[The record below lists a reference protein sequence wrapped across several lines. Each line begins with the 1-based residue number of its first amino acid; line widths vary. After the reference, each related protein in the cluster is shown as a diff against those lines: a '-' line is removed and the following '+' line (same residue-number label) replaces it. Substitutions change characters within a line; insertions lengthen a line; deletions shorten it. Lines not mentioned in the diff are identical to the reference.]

1 MDCRKR
7 SFQAR
12 YNRRLAAEQGDVE
25 AQNRLGGLYHEG
37 RGVAQDYAE
46 AVKWLRLAAEQGLA
60 VAQYGLAVMY
70 RDGEGV
76 AQDHAAEVKWLRL
89 AAEQGFPQAQHN
101 LGVSYFLGRS
111 VPQDYVA
118 AHKWFNLAAVQ
129 EELAE
134 PATRPSAAK
143 LRGVVANLMTR
154 DQIAEAQKLARE
166 WMAKHQ
172 RN

>member
-1 MDCRKR
+1 MR
-7 SFQAR
+7 A
-12 YNRRLAAEQGDVE
+12 
-25 AQNRLGGLYHEG
+25 

-46 AVKWLRLAAEQGLA
+46 AAKW
-60 VAQYGLAVMY
+60 V
-70 RDGEGV
+70 
-76 AQDHAAEVKWLRL
+76 RL

-118 AHKWFNLAAVQ
+118 AHKWLNLAAVQ

-134 PATRPSAAK
+134 K
-143 LRGVVANLMTR
+143 LRGAVASLMTR

-166 WMAKHQ
+166 WMEKHP